1 MASGASFMLRAHGLN
16 WIGVIALGLAVV
28 GSMRGSCVGAEGR
41 LAAAHQ
47 ALAQGMVDSASG
59 QLSELAQS
67 HPDCVPALLL
77 RAQLL
82 TALGDSRQA
91 EALLVRASELVPS
104 RPGPFF
110 QLGVFYDSRQQH
122 GKAATQF
129 RKVLALTPGDP
140 QAYDYLGL
148 SLEALG
154 DFEKAEASYRM
165 GLARNR
171 GPRFDPMLHYNYG
184 RFLVK
189 HGRFSDAKDHLEE
202 AARLSPGVRA
212 VHYERAKLAEK
223 VGDIH
228 GARGHAEKALQ
239 LEDRGGVILDMQVHY
254 LLSRIYRE
262 LGETE
267 LAEKY
272 TTLSRRAEI
281 PLQARRRSG
290 R

>member
-1 MASGASFMLRAHGLN
+1 MLRLHGSN
-16 WIGVIALGLAVV
+16 WLVVMALGLAAVTP
-28 GSMRGSCVGAEGR
+28 MRGSCVGAEER
-41 LAAAHQ
+41 LAAAQ
-47 ALAQGMVDSASG
+47 EALAQGMVDSASG
-59 QLSELAQS
+59 QLKELAQS
-67 HPDCVPALLL
+67 HPDCLPALLL

-82 TALGDSRQA
+82 AALGDSRQA
-91 EALLVRASELVPS
+91 EASLVRASELAPS
-104 RPGPFF
+104 RPEPFF

-122 GKAATQF
+122 GKAASQF

-140 QAYDYLGL
+140 QTYDYLGL

-154 DFEKAEASYRM
+154 EFDKAEASYRM
-165 GLARNR
+165 GLARNS

-189 HGRFSDAKDHLEE
+189 HGRFDDAKGHLEE

-228 GARGHAEKALQ
+228 GARGHAERALE

-254 LLSRIYRE
+254 LLSRIYRA

-272 TTLSRRAEI
+272 TALSQRAEI
-281 PLQARRRSG
+281 PLGARLRTG